1 MIQLFLPL
9 CQEITQDDANGP
21 QLRILAMKISAR
33 ILALQL
39 QLAYHAAG
47 VLL

>member
-1 MIQLFLPL
+1 MQA
-9 CQEITQDDANGP
+9 DANGP

-39 QLAYHAAG
+39 QLAYRAAG